1 MDDSFQ
7 IWDYRIKKRHKFLAS
22 SPTLTDNQG
31 VEVQLGNDPS
41 RHDMCTWDLLICEG
55 LLKS

>member
-41 RHDMCTWDLLICEG
+41 
-55 LLKS
+55 